1 MARYSGGPVTHRAL
15 SGPSRVSGGEEAEKR
30 ELLYTLSCIREVRA
44 RIDRNELGVVRRA
57 RELGVTWTEIS
68 TGLGVSRQAAWERLR
83 EMDVAPSQAR

>member
-15 SGPSRVSGGEEAEKR
+15 SGPSGSSGGDEAERR

-44 RIDRNELGVVRRA
+44 KIDRNELGVVRRA
-57 RELGVTWTEIS
+57 RELDISWTEIA

-83 EMDVAPSQAR
+83 ELDVASARE